1 MRRSSAA
8 QPVRWAPGEVP
19 PLKPWARGALG
30 AAALALANGL
40 HAAGLFLPVGAD
52 GDVAPAARSAP
63 ARQGAATVPD
73 AWERRV
79 RIARHEL
86 TAARADVETAGA
98 GRLLLNVRDGARLDV
113 VVERTSPTRWGY
125 SLSGRV
131 VGGSGGFATLVVH
144 DEAVA
149 GSIWT
154 PDSAY
159 ELAYLGGGIHAL
171 RDVTNAPPVECG
183 GALPSG
189 FAAGGRGGPSAQQ
202 GGADAADDGSVVDIL
217 VVWTPEAEEKHGGE
231 PQTLSAI
238 DMAVAYTNDAFER
251 SGAFVSLS
259 LVGAEKVDYLEVT
272 EDFHATDLNRL
283 AVPDDGYMDDI
294 HDRRDALGADLIY
307 LLTARGG
314 GRAFTDSGFATGGYT
329 VFAHEVGHNFRIL
342 HERHEFTGGTSLVG
356 YRHGFTTRDCLP
368 TIMSYGQE
376 CGRSRPQIPFYASPW
391 RYSPRG
397 GRALGVSR
405 FSKERGARGPA
416 DAVLALNR
424 NRHGVANFRPSRNG
438 D

>member
-1 MRRSSAA
+1 MIEGKGLRGEKAA
-8 QPVRWAPGEVP
+8 GGPM
-19 PLKPWARGALG
+19 ARFALG
-30 AAALALANGL
+30 AVALGLAGGI
-40 HAAGLFLPVGAD
+40 HAAGLFLPVAPAGAAA
-52 GDVAPAARSAP
+52 DVAPGARSVP
-63 ARQGAATVPD
+63 ARQGASTVPD

-86 TAARADVETAGA
+86 TTAHADVETTGA

-113 VVERTSPTRWGY
+113 VVERTAPTRWGY

-131 VGGSGGFATLVVH
+131 VGGGAGFATLVVH

-159 ELAYLGGGIHAL
+159 ELAYLGGGVHAL
-171 RDVTNAPPVECG
+171 RDVTNAPPAECG
-183 GALPSG
+183 GALPSEL
-189 FAAGGRGGPSAQQ
+189 AAGGRSGPSAQQ
-202 GGADAADDGSVVDIL
+202 GGADVADDGSVVDIL
-217 VVWTPEAEEKHGGE
+217 VVWTPAVEEKHGGE

-251 SGAFVSLS
+251 SGAFVSLN

-272 EDFHATDLNRL
+272 GGDNLYTNLNRL
-283 AVPDDGYMDDI
+283 ADPDDGYMDGI
-294 HDRRDALGADLIY
+294 HDRRNALGADLVY
-307 LLTARGG
+307 LLIARGRSLAQVLG
-314 GRAFTDSGFATGGYT
+314 PFATGT
-329 VFAHEVGHNFRIL
+329 ASAFAHEVGHNFGIL
-342 HERHEFTGGTSLVG
+342 HERHEFTGTSLVG
-356 YRHGFTTRDCLP
+356 YRHGFTTRDCLIS
-368 TIMSYGQE
+368 IMSYGIE
-376 CGRSRPQIPFYASPW
+376 CSGHRSRLRIPFYASPW

-416 DAVLALNR
+416 DAVLTLNR
-424 NRHGVANFRPSRNG
+424 NGHRVAIRRPSRNG
-438 D
+438 E